1 MTYADTVEA
10 VRATCEAVLNHSNV
24 ELVEFKLGP
33 GPQGQLLKIVVDRL
47 DGPLPLG
54 EIEDVSRKLARAL
67 DLEDPIE
74 GRYTLEVSSAGIERP
89 LVKAADYARFQGR
102 RAKVKLTEPVEGQ
115 KLFKGEIIS
124 SNEETFVLAT
134 TEGLRFE
141 IPYSAVGKANLEVD
155 WDAELRGIREEE

>member
-1 MTYADTVEA
+1 MTRADTVET
-10 VRATCEAVLNHSNV
+10 VRATCKAVLNHSNL

-33 GPQGQLLKIVVDRL
+33 GRHGQLLKIVIDRV

-54 EIEDVSRKLARAL
+54 EIEDISRKLARAL

-89 LVKAADYARFQGR
+89 LVKPNDYARFEGR

-115 KLFKGEIIS
+115 KLFRGEIVS

-134 TEGLRFE
+134 TEGSRVE
-141 IPYSAVGKANLEVD
+141 VPYSAVGNANLEVD
-155 WDAELRGIREEE
+155 WDEELRGIREDG